1 MRVLVLGV
9 AFTDIKGFPFGMY
22 DPVGTNKGD
31 VKLTHGGVARNVA
44 EDLARL
50 GAKVVFPLP
59 VDETPLG
66 RDMKSRLEE
75 AGVDMSE
82 AISVPDGGA
91 GMWLAVFNERGDLA
105 GSISKMPDV
114 TPIYKKL
121 IQDGD
126 RLFEGCDAAVA
137 EFDTSCEIAEQ
148 TVFLAERYHK
158 DLYCIVG
165 NMSVMLARKE
175 LLGRTRC
182 VIMNEIEAGKLFG
195 SDVKSLSPADTQ
207 TFVWAAG
214 RNLGLRAIIV
224 TMGAK
229 GAVYADFETGES
241 GIAPPAPCEVVDTT
255 GAGDAFFS
263 AAVMAISGGMDIRRA
278 CLLGAQ
284 VAAKVISTSESACP
298 EGCDRL
304 FSD

>member
-9 AFTDIKGFPFGMY
+9 AFTDIKGFPFGIY
-22 DPVGTNKGD
+22 DPVGTNKGE

-50 GAKVVFPLP
+50 GAKVMFPLP

-66 RDMKSRLEE
+66 RDMKARLEE

-114 TPIYKKL
+114 TPIYDKL

-126 RLFEGCDAAVA
+126 RLFENCDAAVA
-137 EFDTSCEIAEQ
+137 EFDTSCEIAQ
-148 TVFLAERYHK
+148 QSVLLAEKYHK

-165 NMSVMLARKE
+165 NMSVMLARRD
-175 LLGRTRC
+175 LLAGTRC

-195 SDVKSLSPADTQ
+195 SDIKSLSPADTQ

-214 RNLGLRAIIV
+214 QSLGLRAIIV
-224 TMGAK
+224 TMGAN
-229 GAVYADFETGES
+229 GSVYADFETGES
-241 GIAPPAPCEVVDTT
+241 GIASPVPCEVVDTT

-263 AAVMAISGGMDIRRA
+263 AAVMALSKGTDLRGA

-284 VAAKVISTSESACP
+284 VAARVISTSESACP
-298 EGCDRL
+298 EGCDKL
-304 FSD
+304 FPD